1 MNTQKE
7 VEKHPAHSRRA
18 ARRDREIAM
27 RRMDAVA
34 AASSIFAA
42 KGFDGAQMAEIAGAA
57 EISLASLYALFSG
70 KEELFEEVVLAAGAA
85 VREAVQEAV
94 EVHEGSRERLLTVID
109 SLFSCF
115 EDDANLLWIHARGP
129 RSLPWKIRQS
139 IGAQSVADFQQW
151 NAWVAD
157 RVRDVQ
163 RDGGLAGL
171 DPDVTAAAILGAVS
185 NTAGQWMESPDG
197 RPLSELAAPV
207 RALFRRVIADE
218 ETQ

>member
-1 MNTQKE
+1 MEVQKE
-7 VEKHPAHSRRA
+7 TEKGSALSRRA
-18 ARRDREIAM
+18 ARRDRELEL
-27 RRMDAVA
+27 RRLDAIA
-34 AASSIFAA
+34 AASSVFAA
-42 KGFDGAQMAEIAGAA
+42 KGFDGAQMAEIAAAA

-70 KEELFEEVVLAAGAA
+70 KEELYQEVVLAAGAS
-85 VREAVQEAV
+85 VRRAVQEAV
-94 EVHEGSRERLLTVID
+94 AAREDPRERLLAVID

-115 EDDANLLWIHARGP
+115 EDDGNLLWIHARGP

-163 RDGGLAGL
+163 RDGGMAGL
-171 DPDVTAAAILGAVS
+171 EADVVAAAILGAVS
-185 NTAGQWMESPDG
+185 NTAGQWIESPDG
-197 RPLSELAAPV
+197 RSLSELAAPV
-207 RALFRRVIADE
+207 RALFRRVISNE